1 MQALVHFV
9 HGKESGPWGSKITR
23 LAGVARN
30 NGCDVASLDYAGIAD
45 PQRRAD
51 HLVAVCASQSRPLV
65 LVGSSMGGW
74 VATRAASQLTQLK
87 PLGLF
92 LLAPAFYLPSYPDLG
107 LELNCAPD
115 RIELVHGWRDDI
127 IPYANSV
134 RFGQQHGSTVHLV
147 DDDHRLGARLE
158 TIAGYFALFLQRVLD
173 GAGLQAV
180 LDTTAHAT
188 SKDAP

>member
-1 MQALVHFV
+1 MKALVHFV
-9 HGKESGPWGSKITR
+9 HGKESGPWGSKIIR
-23 LAGVARN
+23 LAGVARD
-30 NGCDVASLDYAGIAD
+30 NGCDVASLDYSGMPD
-45 PQRRAD
+45 PQVRAH
-51 HLVAVCASQSRPLV
+51 HLVTANAGEARPLI

-74 VATRAASQLTQLK
+74 VATKAATQLTHLK

-92 LLAPAFYLPSYPDLG
+92 LLAPAFYLPGYPDLG
-107 LELNCAPD
+107 LELNCVPD

-158 TIAGYFALFLQRVLD
+158 TIAGYFALFLQRVLSGD
-173 GAGLQAV
+173 GLQA
-180 LDTTAHAT
+180 TSHAS

>member
-1 MQALVHFV
+1 MKALVHFV
-9 HGKESGPWGSKITR
+9 HGKESGSWGSKITR
-23 LAGVARN
+23 FAGVARD

-51 HLVAVCASQSRPLV
+51 HLVAVCARQSRPLV

-74 VATRAASQLTQLK
+74 VATKAATQLAHLN

-92 LLAPAFYLPSYPDLG
+92 LLAPAFYLPGYPDIDPQ
-107 LELNCAPD
+107 LNCAPD

-127 IPYANSV
+127 IPFDNSV
-134 RFGQQHGSTVHLV
+134 RFGRQHGCTVHLV

-158 TIAGYFALFLQRVLD
+158 TIAGYFALFLQRVLSGD
-173 GAGLQAV
+173 GLQA
-180 LDTTAHAT
+180 TSHA
-188 SKDAP
+188 SPKAAP